1 MVPGR
6 VRLFTQGVAK
16 GTACGKISSR
26 HSERSLRSEESLFS
40 WVSAADKQDRHSMNP
55 KKRLLLFATKLGYQT
70 RSFNAAAEKLDVEIA
85 FVTDRCRRLDDP
97 WNDHAL
103 AAHFYAPET
112 AAHKILEAQRG
123 LRVDGVLALGDRPA
137 PTAAYVA
144 RGLGLQHNHPASVEA
159 CRNKL
164 RSREVF
170 REAGIPVP
178 WFRGVTL
185 NPVPEPAL
193 LEIRYP
199 CVLKPLSLSASQGVV
214 RANNRDEFI
223 AGATRLKKLLESPAI
238 RATRE
243 PHLDQ
248 MLVEGYLPGREVA
261 VEALLTEGTLRIL
274 AIFDKPDPL
283 EGPYFE
289 ETIYVTPSRL
299 PDSEQRGIESSLR
312 SAVRAL
318 GLTHGPVH
326 AEFRLNEQGVWPIE
340 VAPRPI
346 GGLCSRA
353 LRFCLARSHFIKS
366 SWEGTASA
374 VPNNCAN
381 SGVLTPEVSAAR
393 LPSIH
398 EIGSDAQEEIG
409 LEELLLRHALGLPGG
424 DAVRETAASG
434 VMMIPVPQ
442 SGVLENVE
450 GEKPARQIPG
460 ITSLEITARVH
471 DYIAAWPEGSSY
483 LGFLF
488 ARGHA
493 PAEVEAALRA
503 AHAQLKFTLTPRLP
517 VEHPMGGR
525 MS

>member
-1 MVPGR
+1 MN
-6 VRLFTQGVAK
+6 
-16 GTACGKISSR
+16 SR
-26 HSERSLRSEESLFS
+26 
-40 WVSAADKQDRHSMNP
+40 
-55 KKRLLLFATKLGYQT
+55 KRLLLFATKLGYQT

-85 FVTDRCRRLDDP
+85 FVTDRCGRMDDP
-97 WNDHAL
+97 WNDHAI
-103 AAHFYAPET
+103 AAHFYAPE
-112 AAHKILEAQRG
+112 AAARAILEAQHG

-144 RGLGLQHNHPASVEA
+144 RGLGLLHNHPASVEA

-164 RSREVF
+164 RSRQVF

-178 WFRGVTL
+178 WFRGVAL

-193 LEIRYP
+193 LDIHYP

-223 AGATRLKKLLESPAI
+223 ADAMRLKQLLESPEI

-243 PHLDQ
+243 SHLDQ

-261 VEALLTEGTLRIL
+261 VEALLTEGDLRIL

-299 PDSEQRGIESSLR
+299 PDSEQRSIESALR
-312 SAVRAL
+312 SAIQAL

-326 AEFRLNEQGVWPIE
+326 AEFRLNEEGTWPLE

-346 GGLCSRA
+346 GGLCARA
-353 LRFCLARSHFIKS
+353 LRFCLAD
-366 SWEGTASA
+366 
-374 VPNNCAN
+374 VP
-381 SGVLTPEVSAAR
+381 
-393 LPSIH
+393 
-398 EIGSDAQEEIG
+398 EEIG
-409 LEELLLRHALGLPGG
+409 LEELLLRHALAIPGA
-424 DAVRETAASG
+424 DAPRETSSSG

-442 SGVLENVE
+442 SGILEKVE
-450 GEKPARQIPG
+450 GEEVARKIPG
-460 ITSLEITARVH
+460 ITRLEITARLH

-488 ARGHA
+488 ARDDA
-493 PAEVEAALRA
+493 PEEVERALRT
-503 AHAQLKFTLTPRLP
+503 AHAKLKFTLTPRLP
-517 VEHPMGGR
+517 VEHPLSHTTPRADGQ
-525 MS
+525 